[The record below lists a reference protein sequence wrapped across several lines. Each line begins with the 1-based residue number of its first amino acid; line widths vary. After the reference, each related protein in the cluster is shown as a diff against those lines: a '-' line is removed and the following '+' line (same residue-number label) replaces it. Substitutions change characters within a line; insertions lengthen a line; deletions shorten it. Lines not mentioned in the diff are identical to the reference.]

1 MKIEGRVT
9 VATSLADAWI
19 RISDPDVLESCAPGL
34 QTLEF
39 RGGDHVEAELD
50 LKLSAIQSRFTGA
63 LDFLERR
70 APDYIRC
77 RVQGRGPAGYVEGDL
92 ELSLA
97 ETDEG
102 TEFRYS
108 GDLEVG
114 GQVGRLEERMVSGL
128 AREMA
133 GQFFEAFERWEPD
146 APPDRKVARRRPRRN
161 FLRLIWRSLLRLLGL
176 EKPS

>member
-1 MKIEGRVT
+1 MKLEGRVT
-9 VATSLADAWI
+9 VATSLADAWT
-19 RISDPDVLESCAPGL
+19 RINDPDVLESCAPGL

-39 RGGDHVEAELD
+39 SGEDHLEAELD
-50 LKLSAIQSRFTGA
+50 LKLSAIQSRFAGA

-70 APDYIRC
+70 PPDYVHC
-77 RVQGRGPAGYVEGDL
+77 RVQGRGPAGNVAGDL
-92 ELSLA
+92 ELFLA

-102 TEFRYS
+102 TEFRYA
-108 GDLEVG
+108 GNVEVG
-114 GQVGRLEERMVSGL
+114 GQVGRLGERMVSGL

-146 APPDRKVARRRPRRN
+146 APDRGVARRPGRN

-176 EKPS
+176 AESS